1 MKKRSM
7 LALLMSAAIFASIP
21 SGCGTG
27 SSGDAGAA
35 GASNAGSGSSAAGT
49 AEGGKPQK
57 VVMALLS
64 FNKVPDDYSRVSKA
78 INKLTEAKA
87 NVELDLRLY
96 GPADYQQKLNLA
108 LASGEQVD
116 IFMPP
121 ASESIGSLV
130 SKGSI
135 LPLDDLIQNYGKE
148 TLDILN
154 EDFGEGLLKSTTFDG
169 HIYAIPANKGMSVP
183 PTFIYNADMLKEAGF
198 TENDINTIDD
208 MSKVFEAVKKK
219 FPDVVPFGPINT
231 NPSDTGLIRF
241 LMGSGEVDMLTDNT
255 GVGVVLGDSGKVV
268 NLYDT
273 DLFKNGVKIIRDWY
287 RKGYLQKDA
296 ATTTTG
302 QPQLMGSGR
311 GFAYLGGYSGKEIGK
326 TLSMQ
331 LGKNIA
337 SKRIAPFYFDTLATT
352 YVTWTINGNTKVPEA
367 AMKMLNLT
375 YTDADVLNTILWGV
389 EGEDYIK
396 VDEHHAKYPD
406 GKTADTV
413 GYTAQLTSGILGS
426 ESLQL
431 QFEGVSWDDIG
442 VKLEEN
448 KSTKRSPYL
457 GFIFDPKDVKTE
469 LSAVTNV
476 NNQYLPG
483 LVCGSLDPDTT
494 IPKYIQAL
502 NDAGA
507 QTVIQKK
514 QEQLDKWLS
523 ENK

>member
-1 MKKRSM
+1 MKKRKIS
-7 LALLMSAAIFASIP
+7 ALLLSAAILGSIF
-21 SGCGTG
+21 SGCGTSQSGAANTNPG
-27 SSGDAGAA
+27 SSTAGAA
-35 GASNAGSGSSAAGT
+35 ST
-49 AEGGKPQK
+49 AQSGKPEK
-57 VVMALLS
+57 VVMSLMS
-64 FNKVPDDYSRVSKA
+64 FNKIPDDYSRVTNA

-87 NVELDLRLY
+87 NVQLDLRLY

-135 LPLDDLIQNYGKE
+135 LPLDDLLQKHGKA
-148 TLDILN
+148 TLDIIN
-154 EDFGEGLLKSTTFDG
+154 KDFGEGLLKSTTFDG

-183 PTFIYNADMLKEAGF
+183 PTLIYNADMLKGAGF
-198 TENDINTIDD
+198 TEKDINTIDD
-208 MSKVFEAVKKK
+208 LSRIFDGVKKK
-219 FPDVVPFGPINT
+219 YPDVVPFGPINT

-255 GVGVVLGDSGKVV
+255 GVGVVVGNSGKVV

-273 DLFKNGVKIIRDWY
+273 DLFKNGVKRVREWY
-287 RKGYLQKDA
+287 KNGYLQKDA

-302 QPQLMGSGR
+302 QPQMLGTGR

-337 SKRIAPFYFDTLATT
+337 SKRMAPFYFDTLATT
-352 YVTWTINGNTKVPEA
+352 FVTWTINGNTQVPDA

-375 YTDADVLNTILWGV
+375 YTDPDVLNTILWGV

-431 QFEGVSWDDIG
+431 QFDGVSWEDIA
-442 VKLEEN
+442 VKLDEN

-457 GFIFDPKDVKTE
+457 GFIFNPKDVKTE

-494 IPKYIQAL
+494 IPKYIKAL

-507 QTVIQKK
+507 QTIIQKK

-523 ENK
+523 ANK